1 MGVGRPRGG
10 GGGDVV
16 VRPGGRDGGVVDG
29 GGGGGGGCG
38 GEAGGRCH
46 TGWRWWRL
54 GMAVCTWR
62 VVMFGCVPEFFLSH
76 LLGMSSR
83 SGYWSGSEEW

>member
-10 GGGDVV
+10 GGGDVG

-29 GGGGGGGCG
+29 GGGGDGGCG

-46 TGWRWWRL
+46 TRWRW
-54 GMAVCTWR
+54 
-62 VVMFGCVPEFFLSH
+62 
-76 LLGMSSR
+76 
-83 SGYWSGSEEW
+83 